1 MNFSWESLFKLALSA
16 IQIIESRKDIEHER
30 ATAALT
36 ALSDAFYSTSSYY
49 DSLTTDEN
57 KKRQAQ
63 LRLAQKWDKAANL
76 MRPFDTN
83 LWSRFNLKSR
93 FWYEGETWTDE
104 QIKSANIGL
113 MTVRKDARFILISKQ
128 REARK

>member
-1 MNFSWESLFKLALSA
+1 MTFGWESLFGLVLAA
-16 IQIIESRKDIEHER
+16 IPIIESRKDKEHER

-49 DSLTTDEN
+49 DSPVSDES
-57 KKRQAQ
+57 KRREAQ
-63 LRLAQKWDKAANL
+63 LNLAQKWDNSENL
-76 MRPFDTN
+76 IRPFDTN

-93 FWYEGETWTDE
+93 FWYEGEAWTEE

-113 MTVRKDARFILISKQ
+113 KAVRKDARFLLISKQ
-128 REARK
+128 HAANN